1 MIDAVWQARAVWA
14 ILLAAPVTAAVLVFI
29 SAPYGRQARG
39 GWGPV
44 LPGRLGWLAMEWPT
58 LVVFGAVFLEG
69 SHRHDPV
76 PMLLAAMWLGH
87 YVHRTLIFPWRLRST
102 KPIPVV
108 VALLAMSFQALNSYA
123 NAAWIA
129 ELGNYSGGFGRAS
142 LWLGCGL
149 FLVGQGINLHADT
162 VLIGLRKPGETGY
175 HIPRGGAFRWVTN
188 ANYLGEIVAWIGWAV
203 ATWSL
208 AGLAFAAYTAANL
221 APRAATHHRWYQET
235 FKEQYPAERKVLV
248 PGLW

>member
-1 MIDAVWQARAVWA
+1 MIDAAWQARAVWA

-129 ELGNYSGGFGRAS
+129 EDVAKVPIAPGTAHLGAGHPVGGIRECA
-142 LWLGCGL
+142 
-149 FLVGQGINLHADT
+149 HR
-162 VLIGLRKPGETGY
+162 IGLDLLEEAGPPATAVELVLGIVELSAAARAVVGTGSGLVEVASRAGSL
-175 HIPRGGAFRWVTN
+175 RGR
-188 ANYLGEIVAWIGWAV
+188 
-203 ATWSL
+203 L
-208 AGLAFAAYTAANL
+208 AENRELHGRQDGL
-221 APRAATHHRWYQET
+221 PVRGVQGVR
-235 FKEQYPAERKVLV
+235 
-248 PGLW
+248 